1 MVPRGSNADD
11 VASAPNLLSH
21 RVVPARFNVVPTM
34 RKCWHVFVWQ
44 ILCSS
49 WLTAGLLLDAGSAL
63 AKGGQVM
70 FRPQPLHQLPSMG
83 ICAHRCS
90 TIVATLPHCRH
101 LASGGHLACAWQSL
115 GNRLAIAWQYYGNRS
130 VFLAI
135 AFLSHCRHT
144 KMHAFSIGRRVSH
157 PAQVPLL

>member
-1 MVPRGSNADD
+1 
-11 VASAPNLLSH
+11 
-21 RVVPARFNVVPTM
+21 
-34 RKCWHVFVWQ
+34 
-44 ILCSS
+44 
-49 WLTAGLLLDAGSAL
+49 
-63 AKGGQVM
+63 M
-70 FRPQPLHQLPSMG
+70 FRPQPLHQLPS

-90 TIVATLPHCRH
+90 TIVATLTHCRH
-101 LASGGHLACAWQSL
+101 LASGRHLAYAWQSL

-144 KMHAFSIGRRVSH
+144 KMYAFSIGRRVPH